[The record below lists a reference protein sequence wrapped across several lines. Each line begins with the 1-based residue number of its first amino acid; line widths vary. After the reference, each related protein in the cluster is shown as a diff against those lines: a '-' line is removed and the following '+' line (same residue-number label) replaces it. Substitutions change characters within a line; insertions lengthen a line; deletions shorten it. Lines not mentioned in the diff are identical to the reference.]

1 MSLTTI
7 TFLNYSCNIESELHF
22 LITLKNIIV
31 FEFYILLV
39 NGKLNINK
47 TFAFSEIYLK
57 SEIL

>member
-1 MSLTTI
+1 
-7 TFLNYSCNIESELHF
+7 
-22 LITLKNIIV
+22 V